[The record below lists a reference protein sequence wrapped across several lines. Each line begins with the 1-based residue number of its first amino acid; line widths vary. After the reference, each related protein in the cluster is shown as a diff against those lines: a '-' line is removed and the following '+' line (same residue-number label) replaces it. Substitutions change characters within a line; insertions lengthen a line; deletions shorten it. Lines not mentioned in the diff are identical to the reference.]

1 MNEKCSQLR
10 ARSAMEGG
18 TAEAISW
25 RIGVGWRLGRPE
37 VSLEGCVCRERR
49 QVEVPIEDRT
59 CREGGQASWRIADR
73 GCLGIEETRELIQ
86 GLGLREERM
95 LKARTHGLDEWE

>member
-1 MNEKCSQLR
+1 MG
-10 ARSAMEGG
+10 GG
-18 TAEAISW
+18 TAEGISW

-37 VSLEGCVCRERR
+37 VSLVGCICWERR

-73 GCLGIEETRELIQ
+73 RCLGIEDTRELIQ
-86 GLGLREERM
+86 GLGLREE
-95 LKARTHGLDEWE
+95 